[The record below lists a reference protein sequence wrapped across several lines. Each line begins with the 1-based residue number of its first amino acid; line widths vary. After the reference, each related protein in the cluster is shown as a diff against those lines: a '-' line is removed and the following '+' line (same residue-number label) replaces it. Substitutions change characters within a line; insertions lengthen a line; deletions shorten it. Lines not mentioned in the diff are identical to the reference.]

1 MTAQFEA
8 IIRRRPQ
15 AETNQARELPTPPVS
30 PAENHSSKGLD
41 QFMAEAGSSQQ
52 SVSVKGP
59 EPTANGTVMINI
71 APDTSLVPSSTGG
84 GMKISLMPQAS
95 LQPRDRPSRTEFGS
109 VKSESLQQ
117 LHQTFSG
124 SSTGGGAKLNAS
136 HRSVSLRTLEEQTV
150 RATYRVI
157 CVSFP
162 LPKR

>member
-15 AETNQARELPTPPVS
+15 AETNQARELPTPPVL

-84 GMKISLMPQAS
+84 GMKISLMPQVS
-95 LQPRDRPSRTEFGS
+95 LQLRDRPSRTEFGS

-117 LHQTFSG
+117 LHKTFSG
-124 SSTGGGAKLNAS
+124 PSTGAKLTAS
-136 HRSVSLRTLEEQTV
+136 HRSDSLKTLEDQKV
-150 RATYRVI
+150 KATYRVI
-157 CVSFP
+157 CASFP

>member
-15 AETNQARELPTPPVS
+15 AEAHQARELTTPPVS

-41 QFMAEAGSSQQ
+41 QFMAEAGSSPQ

-59 EPTANGTVMINI
+59 EPTANGTVMINV
-71 APDTSLVPSSTGG
+71 APDISLVPSSTGG

-95 LQPRDRPSRTEFGS
+95 LQPRDRPRTEFGS

-117 LHQTFSG
+117 LHKTFSG
-124 SSTGGGAKLNAS
+124 SSTGANLNAS
-136 HRSVSLRTLEEQTV
+136 HRSNSLKKLQEQKV
-150 RATYRVI
+150 KATYRII
-157 CVSFP
+157 CASFP